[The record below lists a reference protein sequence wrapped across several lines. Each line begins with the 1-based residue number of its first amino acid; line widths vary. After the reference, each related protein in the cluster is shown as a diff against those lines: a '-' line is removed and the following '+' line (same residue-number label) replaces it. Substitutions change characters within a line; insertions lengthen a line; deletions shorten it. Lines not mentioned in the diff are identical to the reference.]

1 MNKRIVLLPIIIIDV
16 IFIFIIQKYFFPHSY
31 IKFKD
36 WDKVD
41 NLMIVAHP
49 DDETLWGSSYLIKD
63 KYLVVCI
70 TCGNKRVRDKEIKS
84 ALKISNDEVIFLKIP
99 DKVHGKRSEWKK
111 EKKRIKK
118 ELDYI
123 MHKKEWNNIV
133 THNKQGEYGHIHHK
147 MTNKIVTNIYE
158 DNPVGNLKYFG
169 KYYSK
174 KKIKNK
180 TDNNGLL
187 DEYTYHKKL
196 EMIDVYKS
204 QRFIKKAFNQMFKY
218 EDITDYK
225 KK

>member
-1 MNKRIVLLPIIIIDV
+1 MNKRIVLLPIIIIDI

-31 IKFKD
+31 INFKD

-70 TCGNKRVRDKEIKS
+70 TCGNKRVRDKEIES
-84 ALKISNDEVIFLKIP
+84 ALKISDDKVVFLKMP
-99 DKVHGKRSEWKK
+99 DKVHDKRSEWKK

-123 MHKKEWNNIV
+123 MHKKEWNDIV

-147 MTNKIVTNIYE
+147 MTNKIVTSIY
-158 DNPVGNLKYFG
+158 DNNPVGKLKYFG

-187 DEYTYHKKL
+187 DEYTYNKKL

-204 QRFIKKAFNQMFKY
+204 QKFIKKAFNQMFKY
-218 EDITDYK
+218 EDITEYK